1 MTALKWITT
10 EAKRLK
16 KAYPKRFAKWT
27 EYVAQ
32 ASAIYAKKH
41 GGQSPVGKKKKTVGD
56 YKINKGEF
64 VESRKPT
71 KPRKKKLAKKKVFS
85 VTRLSNGRFK
95 KKGIKRI
102 SGTGTH
108 KDTKSHNVN
117 IRVVSGV
124 NKTIM
129 SGIKIGALPKYN
141 DPDAAREI
149 QLYAD
154 NDSGLYFSQKK
165 PIILNLQKKYKAG
178 KYDVEKAAILWKYFV
193 EAADKKYQK
202 EFGSRKK
209 GFLLSVNDRKLLA
222 RDYAINTL
230 NEFELGNF
238 F

>member
-117 IRVVSGV
+117 IRVVSGIV
-124 NKTIM
+124 GVTNQSLKK
-129 SGIKIGALPKYN
+129 IKENNGKI
-141 DPDAAREI
+141 EM
-149 QLYAD
+149 
-154 NDSGLYFSQKK
+154 
-165 PIILNLQKKYKAG
+165 LQKSILRNKETYKNTAG
-178 KYDVEKAAILWKYFV
+178 AKTTFWKNWYNQQNKAMSDFIKTL
-193 EAADKKYQK
+193 KKENTQL
-202 EFGSRKK
+202 KK
-209 GFLLSVNDRKLLA
+209 HIK
-222 RDYAINTL
+222 
-230 NEFELGNF
+230 
-238 F
+238 